1 MFPGWSLKSDLQGE
15 GFRCRDRVRGRV
27 RRLGRPVGRLGLR
40 DRDLRIDRAD
50 EESV

>member
-1 MFPGWSLKSDLQGE
+1 MSKDHF
-15 GFRCRDRVRGRV
+15 RDRVRGRI
-27 RRLGRPVGRLGLR
+27 RRLGRLVDRLRLR